1 MGNAMKQ
8 AEASETYEA
17 DSAAPDEV
25 ALSEHYQRA
34 LQALRDVRHMLP
46 PNGVDLVDKIL
57 NEVTLEAQETGGQS
71 LLALLDYEQDAEGGE
86 SLLVTHDHIYGNWRG
101 I

>member
-8 AEASETYEA
+8 VEASESDEA
-17 DSAAPDEV
+17 VLAAQDQV
-25 ALSEHYQRA
+25 SLHDLYRRA

-71 LLALLDYEQDAEGGE
+71 LLALLDYEQDADGE
-86 SLLVTHDHIYGNWRG
+86 ALLVTHDHIYGNWRG